1 MILNKILWAVATTL
15 IIYSGIYFT
24 IKFKGIQFRFK
35 DIFKSLKNDNKNTD
49 GITPFQTLSMAL
61 AGRIGVGSLA
71 GVALS
76 IYVGGI
82 GTILWMWLTAFL
94 CAPNAF
100 SETVLGIIYHK
111 KDKGNVYVGGPSY
124 YIGDGLKK
132 KNLAIIYAILIIV
145 TYVFGFL
152 SIQSN
157 TITKS
162 ITNVVDINPIIIGII
177 ITLITAFVI
186 FSGTKGIAKFTSKLV
201 PIMSLI
207 FILVSLFIIITNIT
221 RIPMILFQIIKEAF
235 NFKALGMGVLSS
247 FIIGIQRGVFSNEAG
262 IGTGA
267 IAASASNDNNAIKQ
281 GFIQTIGVYFTT
293 LVICT
298 ITALVI
304 ALSDYSSLSLTD
316 INGIEITSYAFTTFA
331 GKIGSLT
338 VIISI
343 ILFAFS
349 TIIAGYYYGESN
361 LKYIV
366 KNNKYSFILKI
377 ITLVILLFSSIMS
390 ANFLWNFV
398 DIFVAILGIIN
409 IISLFLLKK
418 DVLKKVKDYY
428 DKRKYVK
435 M

>member
-1 MILNKILWAVATTL
+1 MLNKILWAITTTL
-15 IIYSGIYFT
+15 IVYSGIYFT
-24 IKFKGIQFRFK
+24 IKFKGIQFKFK
-35 DIFKSLKNDNKNTD
+35 DIFKSLKSDKNTD

-82 GTILWMWLTAFL
+82 GTIFWMWLTAFL

-100 SETVLGIIYHK
+100 SETVLGILYHK
-111 KDKGNVYVGGPSY
+111 KDKDNIYFGGPSY
-124 YIGDGLKK
+124 YIDKGLKNK
-132 KNLAIIYAILIIV
+132 KLAIIYAILIIV

-162 ITNVVDINPIIIGII
+162 ITDIININPIIIGVI
-177 ITLITAFVI
+177 ITLITAVVI

-201 PIMSLI
+201 PVMSLI
-207 FILVSLFIIITNIT
+207 FILVSLFIIGINIT
-221 RIPMILFQIIKEAF
+221 KLPNVLFQIVKEAF
-235 NFKALGMGVLSS
+235 NFKALKFGILSS

-267 IAASASNDNNAIKQ
+267 IAASASSDNNAVKQ
-281 GFIQTIGVYFTT
+281 GFIQVLGVYFTT

-298 ITALVI
+298 ITAIVI
-304 ALSDYSSLSLTD
+304 ILSDYSSLSLND
-316 INGIEITSYAFTTFA
+316 VNGIEITNYAFTFFA
-331 GKIGSLT
+331 GKIGRLT
-338 VIISI
+338 VVISI

-361 LKYIV
+361 LKYIIR
-366 KNNKYSFILKI
+366 NNKYTFILKI
-377 ITLVILLFSSIMS
+377 ITLLILLFSSIMS

-409 IISLFLLKK
+409 IISLFLLRK
-418 DVLKKVKDYY
+418 DVLKSVKDYY
-428 DKRKYVK
+428 TKKKYGK

>member
-35 DIFKSLKNDNKNTD
+35 DIFKSLKNVNKNTD

-111 KDKGNVYVGGPSY
+111 KDEGNVYVGGPSY

-201 PIMSLI
+201 PVMSLI

-267 IAASASNDNNAIKQ
+267 IAASASNDNNAVKQ

-316 INGIEITSYAFTTFA
+316 INGIEITNYAFTAFA

-377 ITLVILLFSSIMS
+377 ITLLILLFSSIMS